1 MTAPFWLTFF
11 MSSLDKDRIKEK
23 LHELRTEHRDLDE
36 ALLRL
41 SEAAVPDML
50 SMQRMKKR
58 KLVIK
63 DMIIKYES
71 MIIDD
76 IIA

>member
-1 MTAPFWLTFF
+1 
-11 MSSLDKDRIKEK
+11 MSSLDKERIKEK
-23 LHELRTEHRDLDE
+23 LQELRLEHRDLDE

-41 SEAAVPDML
+41 TEAAVPDML

-58 KLVIK
+58 KLIIK

>member
-1 MTAPFWLTFF
+1 

-23 LHELRTEHRDLDE
+23 LQELRLEHRDLDE

-58 KLVIK
+58 KLIIK

-71 MIIDD
+71 MLIDD

>member
-1 MTAPFWLTFF
+1 
-11 MSSLDKDRIKEK
+11 MSELDKQRIMEK
-23 LHELRTEHRDLDE
+23 LDELRTEHRDLDE

-41 SEAAVPDML
+41 NDGPMVDML

-58 KLVIK
+58 KLVLK

-71 MIIDD
+71 MLIDD

>member
-1 MTAPFWLTFF
+1 MNQ
-11 MSSLDKDRIKEK
+11 LDKERIKEK
-23 LHELRTEHRDLDE
+23 IAELRTEHRDLDE

-41 SEAAVPDML
+41 ASQGAPDML
-50 SMQRMKKR
+50 AMQRMKKR

-63 DMIIKYES
+63 DMLIKYES